1 VGRDH
6 RDGGQ
11 ATMTALLRENDPVQ
25 AAQEEPSLDTK
36 QILLAWD
43 HIRAQNKAGDIG
55 RVRYREAIGIAIAKA
70 TDKDL
75 RNEVIRCHY
84 STVPE
89 ETLSGKS
96 VNSLANN
103 G

>member
-1 VGRDH
+1 
-6 RDGGQ
+6 
-11 ATMTALLRENDPVQ
+11 MTAPLRDNDPAQ
-25 AAQEEPSLDTK
+25 AAQGEPFLDTME
-36 QILLAWD
+36 ILSAWD

-84 STVPE
+84 GAVPE
-89 ETLSGKS
+89 EALSGES
-96 VNSLANN
+96 R
-103 G
+103 

>member
-1 VGRDH
+1 
-6 RDGGQ
+6 
-11 ATMTALLRENDPVQ
+11 MTALLLSDPVQ
-25 AAQEEPSLDTK
+25 AAREEPSLDTK
-36 QILLAWD
+36 EILSAWD

-84 STVPE
+84 RAVPE
-89 ETLSGKS
+89 EALSEEVGEPPCGR
-96 VNSLANN
+96 ANN
-103 G
+103 R